1 MERFLSRGVR
11 RNKKIFSKIFLI
23 YKSLTL
29 ALIVFSLLLK
39 NKIYKY
45 QHNTEGRVGNRLL
58 LEASVRGLVNLHK
71 NFPFSQGYIQCCT
84 YVHIYQ
90 TIQNEGQISNQNI
103 ESADKPKPLLLW
115 IVHTQNFIEEIILNH
130 EIYKGR

>member
-71 NFPFSQGYIQCCT
+71 NFPFSQGYT
-84 YVHIYQ
+84 
-90 TIQNEGQISNQNI
+90 
-103 ESADKPKPLLLW
+103 
-115 IVHTQNFIEEIILNH
+115 
-130 EIYKGR
+130 

>member
-71 NFPFSQGYIQCCT
+71 NFPFSQGYTYLVRTYIPNHIEWRFQPKHRVSWQTTPPLDCT
-84 YVHIYQ
+84 
-90 TIQNEGQISNQNI
+90 
-103 ESADKPKPLLLW
+103 
-115 IVHTQNFIEEIILNH
+115 HTNFIEEIIWNH